1 MKTTHKTQF
10 KNSKKMTAIPSSS
23 VHLVVTSPPYPMIEM
38 WDEMFKRQSNE
49 IAKALKHQKGLK
61 AFELMHRELDPV
73 WKEIYRILI
82 DGGIACINI
91 GDAVRTIDDDFGLY
105 PNHSRILAAML
116 KTGFSALPLILWRKP
131 TNAPNKFMGSGMLP
145 AGAYVTLEHEY
156 ILILRKGPKREFS
169 SPLKKQTRRE
179 GAFFW
184 EERNRWFSDVWFDL
198 IGTTQ
203 KMKNN
208 TTRLRS
214 AAFPFE
220 LSYRLINMYSTKGDT
235 VVDPFLGTGTTMFAA
250 MATGR
255 NSIGF
260 EIESGFRDQI
270 FSIKDTVIDT
280 SNDRIHHRI
289 QNHLEFVQ
297 KRSEDKGNLKY
308 VNKHYKFPVV
318 TRQEVELFF
327 NPLKNIKQIDGSTM
341 TVTYSE
347 VPQENFEGD
356 WKELA
361 PSQAKKTKGGQLQL
375 F

>member
-1 MKTTHKTQF
+1 MKTKHLVYF
-10 KNSKKMTAIPSSS
+10 KNSKKMDSIPSSS

-38 WDEMFKRQSNE
+38 WDEMFRRHNKE
-49 IAKALKHQKGLK
+49 IATALKHEKGMQ

-73 WKEIYRILI
+73 WPEIHRILI
-82 DGGIACINI
+82 SGGIACINI
-91 GDAVRTIDDDFGLY
+91 GDAVRTIDEDFSLY
-105 PNHSRILAAML
+105 PNHARILSAML
-116 KTGFSALPLILWRKP
+116 KTGFSTLPLILWRKP

-156 ILILRKGPKREFS
+156 ILILRKGSKREFNTAR
-169 SPLKKQTRRE
+169 KKQARRE

-208 TTRLRS
+208 ATRLRS

-220 LSYRLINMYSTKGDT
+220 LCYRLINMYSAKGDT
-235 VVDPFLGTGTTMFAA
+235 VVDPFLGTGTTISAA
-250 MATGR
+250 MAAGR

-260 EIESGFRDQI
+260 EIESDFRDDI

-280 SNDRIHHRI
+280 SNDRIRQRI
-289 QNHLEFVQ
+289 HDHLEFVQ
-297 KRSEDKGNLKY
+297 KRAEEKGTLKY
-308 VNKHYKFPVV
+308 INKPYKCPVV

-327 NPLKNIKQIDGSTM
+327 NPLENIEQIDKKTM
-341 TVTYSE
+341 EVLYTD
-347 VPQENFEGD
+347 VPQEGFEGD
-356 WKELA
+356 WKESM
-361 PSQAKKTKGGQLQL
+361 PTRNKKRKADQLQL